1 MAAAMTMGT
10 IQMRG
15 AMPGIF
21 QPSQAQVIQ
30 VKPKAGEADPEHTA
44 NTPFDLTMDAPDLE
58 AIDKRFIAASK
69 FKATSN
75 VNLRNELCARFYRGD
90 QHYYYDMVSG
100 VIRPNDRMR
109 ALGHVD
115 NKIKQAV
122 DMLTHKAGSIP
133 VPLEA
138 TSGKGQLL
146 GAETASIVTEFLH
159 YCDKKMVWKP
169 DDDEV
174 NVLKQIFG
182 IAYKRLY
189 WDDSVC
195 DVVGVWIDDPLSP
208 PLAPLPSGYE
218 HLGRMPYEGRWI
230 DAYSGPFGF
239 WTVEVVTGD
248 ELFVEPGAKRLSS
261 CKSFFSA
268 TRRTLAYIY
277 ERYGD
282 EIGKR
287 VRPEKVRDLREDGNG
302 AVVWATENTLRQY
315 RAVMERPDGAREFD
329 RQAGLVF
336 EKTFYQKRADGKW
349 DIIAYLKSS
358 ENQGL
363 LLEHRVDEHH
373 CWFESRYGHD
383 PDTFW
388 CNGRVWGM
396 IPLQIAVNKIETD
409 ALIQQHISSKPIHV
423 GPKAGDAVFSAG
435 AVSHNLETPPGS
447 RRDDYSWEK
456 IPTNIGES
464 IALKNDLAK
473 DLGEA
478 SGVQDV
484 SRGRVSANASGK
496 LVENLLSEQQI
507 GPDALQESTTQ
518 MNVEMAQV
526 MISMS
531 RKRMTPPRLM
541 NLTSDQYEARLLLSE
556 ALPGVVSIK
565 PVASRVFPRT
575 QAGRISAVE
584 SLNQMGV
591 FDNPEKGSMVMRA
604 MGAGESDL
612 GSLLPSQQQVKK
624 AVRRDVHDIE
634 SGVIQFGPDPSGSEQ
649 GAPALPESTNQP
661 KQYLLRNGSRV
672 VQPWMD
678 HQQWL
683 YEINDY
689 RLSDR
694 ILTGWANNPE
704 AMRKLEALSDEHQ
717 QFLSDAMG
725 AQVETEKD
733 KARFQKQLET
743 ESQIAIIKEQARLN
757 AVIRSTDGTL
767 LLEPNMKDAPAPDP
781 NAPPAAPVA
790 PLNLKQSPVSKMS
803 DMGGGGP
810 KQQAISEMS
819 MGQ

>member
-1 MAAAMTMGT
+1 MAASMTMGT
-10 IQMRG
+10 MQFRG
-15 AMPGIF
+15 AFPGILLP
-21 QPSQAQVIQ
+21 QPQAQVIQ
-30 VKPKAGEADPEHTA
+30 IKPKAGEADPERTA
-44 NTPFDLTMDAPDLE
+44 NTPFDLTTQTPDID
-58 AIDKRFIAASK
+58 AIDKRFVIASK

-75 VNLRNELCARFYRGD
+75 VNLRNELCSKFYCGD

-122 DMLTHKAGSIP
+122 DTLTHKAGSIP
-133 VPLEA
+133 IPLEA
-138 TSGKGQLL
+138 SAGKGQLL
-146 GAETASIVTEFLH
+146 GAETAVIVTEFLH
-159 YCDKKMVWKP
+159 YCDDKMVWKT

-174 NVLKQIFG
+174 NLLKQIFG
-182 IAYKRLY
+182 IAYKRLS
-189 WDDSVC
+189 WDESVF
-195 DVVGVWIDDPLSP
+195 DVIAVWVDDPGS
-208 PLAPLPSGYE
+208 LPINPIPEGYE
-218 HLGRMPYEGRWI
+218 YVGRMPYEGRWI
-230 DAYSGPFGF
+230 DAYHGPFGF
-239 WTVEVVTGD
+239 WNVEVVTGD
-248 ELFVEPGAKRLSS
+248 ELFVEPGPKRLKD

-277 ERYGD
+277 ERYGE
-282 EIGKR
+282 EIGKQ

-302 AVVWATENTLRQY
+302 AVAWATENTLRQY
-315 RAVMERPDGAREFD
+315 RAIIERPDGAREYD
-329 RQAGLVF
+329 RQAGLVY
-336 EKTFYQKRADGKW
+336 EKTFYQKRSDGRW
-349 DIIAYLKSS
+349 DIISYLKSN
-358 ENQGL
+358 ENKEL
-363 LLEHRVDEHH
+363 LLEHRIDEHH

-409 ALIQQHISSKPIHV
+409 ALIQQHIASKPIHV
-423 GPKAGDAVFSAG
+423 GPKAGDAVFTAG
-435 AVSHNLETPPGS
+435 AVCHNLETPPGS

-464 IALKNDLAK
+464 IALKNDLEK

-484 SRGRVSANASGK
+484 SRGRVSANASGT
-496 LVENLLSEQQI
+496 LVEKLLSEQQI

-518 MNVEMAQV
+518 MNIEMAQV

-556 ALPGVVSIK
+556 MLPGVVSIK
-565 PVASRVFPRT
+565 AVASRIFPRT
-575 QAGRISAVE
+575 QAARISAVE

-604 MGAGESDL
+604 MGAGENDL

-634 SGVIQFGPDPSGSEQ
+634 SGVIQFGFDPSGLDQSGQ
-649 GAPALPESTNQP
+649 PAQTGEQP
-661 KQYLLRNGSRV
+661 KQYLLRNGQRV

-704 AMRKLEALSDEHQ
+704 ALRKLSALSDEHQ
-717 QFLSDAMG
+717 QFLTDAMG
-725 AQVETEKD
+725 AQLETEKE

-743 ESQIAIIKEQARLN
+743 ESQIAIIKEQARLQS
-757 AVIRSTDGTL
+757 AIRSTDGTL
-767 LLEPNMKDAPAPDP
+767 LLEPQVKDAQGPDP
-781 NAPPAAPVA
+781 SAAPP
-790 PLNLKQSPVSKMS
+790 SPV
-803 DMGGGGP
+803 
-810 KQQAISEMS
+810 QQSQPETQP
-819 MGQ
+819 GQ